1 MIDYELNFEEF
12 VQVDVGNVRYTAC
25 FSSFV
30 RFSMEKMLG

>member
-12 VQVDVGNVRYTAC
+12 VQADVGNVRYTAC